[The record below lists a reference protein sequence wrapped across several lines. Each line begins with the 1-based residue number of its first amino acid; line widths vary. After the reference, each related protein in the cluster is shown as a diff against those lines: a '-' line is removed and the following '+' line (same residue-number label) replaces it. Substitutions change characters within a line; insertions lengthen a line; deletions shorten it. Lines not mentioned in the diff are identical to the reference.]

1 MNNLQGKKLT
11 VLNIHRTDMFADN
24 CFAHT
29 CENCGR
35 TIINNAEVQ
44 DEQGKK
50 YTIGLDCKKTLID
63 KPIIDSILASNNFMA
78 KYEVKEYKSKANEV
92 EKFLKLI
99 AYPNTNVKIDSLGY
113 IYIYDTE
120 KKNSFG
126 MKGDTIYTQNVHYLY
141 KLGLKDFIQKMYTEN
156 KISYS
161 KY

>member
-1 MNNLQGKKLT
+1 MSKLIGKKLT
-11 VLNIHRTDMFADN
+11 VLNIYRTDMFSDSA
-24 CFAHT
+24 FAHI

-50 YTIGLDCKKTLID
+50 YIIGLDCKKTLID
-63 KPIIDSILASNNFMA
+63 KPVIDSILNSNNFMA
-78 KYEVKEYKSKANEV
+78 KYEAKEYKSKLNEV
-92 EKFLKLI
+92 DKFLKLI
-99 AYPNTNVKIDSLGY
+99 AYPNTNVKIDSVGY

-120 KKNSFG
+120 KINQFG
-126 MKGDTIYTQNVHYLY
+126 LKGETIYAQNVHYLY

-161 KY
+161 K